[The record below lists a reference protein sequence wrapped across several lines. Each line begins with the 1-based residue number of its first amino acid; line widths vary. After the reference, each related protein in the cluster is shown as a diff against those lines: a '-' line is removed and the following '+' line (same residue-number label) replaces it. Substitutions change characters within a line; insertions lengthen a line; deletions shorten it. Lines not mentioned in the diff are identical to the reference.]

1 MTGGGIP
8 AIRKSKGAVGAQAVM
23 RFVAGYRLPGWNG
36 WLWQSMIIPLFR
48 PLLGRVSRLALLGCR
63 LMSLTRVPVWERIE
77 TIVIE

>member
-1 MTGGGIP
+1 
-8 AIRKSKGAVGAQAVM
+8 
-23 RFVAGYRLPGWNG
+23 
-36 WLWQSMIIPLFR
+36 MIIPLFR